1 MTSKANPIP
10 EGFPT
15 ATPYLTVSDATSTI
29 EFYKKGFVTTELMR
43 LADPSGKIGHAEIEI
58 GASSIVLSDEFP
70 ETEIL
75 HYLN

>member
-1 MTSKANPIP
+1 
-10 EGFPT
+10 
-15 ATPYLTVSDATSTI
+15 
-29 EFYKKGFVTTELMR
+29 MR